1 MIHSGKSFGIR
12 KGELLSVEPL
22 HFPSVAAI
30 GHAYLISS
38 SARADAVRAAKM
50 LAGAAVCLAGH
61 DVPCGVCR
69 GCRKAASGSHP
80 DIIPVV
86 RQTDRNGNLRRE
98 LTVDQIREL
107 AADAQVLPNE
117 AERKVYI
124 IEESELMNLN
134 AQNAALKL
142 LEEPPATV
150 IFVLCAVNP
159 NQLLETVRSRCLT
172 LSVAGGE
179 EAADEDSRKL
189 ADGFLTAVRS
199 GDRIRLYRWLAKN
212 ELNKIDLTTDF
223 IEAALQRTA
232 DMLCGRA
239 SCGNL
244 MPEQQMQLYRL
255 LSQCADYLKVNVNP
269 KHIFSL
275 LAAGALESSVPP
287 HSGLS
292 ETGES
297 E

>member
-1 MIHSGKSFGIR
+1 M
-12 KGELLSVEPL
+12 EPL

-124 IEESELMNLN
+124 IEEAELMNLN

-150 IFVLCAVNP
+150 IFVLCAVNS

-212 ELNKIDLTTDF
+212 ELNKIDLTTVF
-223 IEAALQRTA
+223 IEASLQRTA

>member
-124 IEESELMNLN
+124 IEEAELMNLN

-150 IFVLCAVNP
+150 IFVLCAVNS

-223 IEAALQRTA
+223 IEASLQRTA

-255 LSQCADYLKVNVNP
+255 LLQCADYLKVNVNP

>member
-22 HFPSVAAI
+22 HFPSVAVI

-124 IEESELMNLN
+124 IEEAELMNLN

-150 IFVLCAVNP
+150 ILVLCAVNP

-223 IEAALQRTA
+223 IEASLQRTA

>member
-1 MIHSGKSFGIR
+1 M
-12 KGELLSVEPL
+12 EPL

-124 IEESELMNLN
+124 IEEAEFMNLN

-150 IFVLCAVNP
+150 IFVLCAVNS

-223 IEAALQRTA
+223 IEASLQRTA

-255 LSQCADYLKVNVNP
+255 LLQCADYLKVNVNP

>member
-1 MIHSGKSFGIR
+1 MVNPVNKPESR

-22 HFPSVAAI
+22 HFSSVAAI
-30 GHAYLISS
+30 GHAYIVSS
-38 SARADAVRAAKM
+38 SAREDALQTAKK

-61 DVPCGVCR
+61 DVPCGTCR

-124 IEESELMNLN
+124 IEEAEFMNLN

-142 LEEPPATV
+142 LEEPPSTV
-150 IFVLCAVNP
+150 VFVLCTVNP
-159 NQLLETVRSRCLT
+159 NQLLETVRSRCLM

-189 ADGFLTAVRS
+189 ADAFLTAVRS

-212 ELNKIDLTTDF
+212 EQNKIDLTAAF
-223 IEAALQRTA
+223 LEAVLQKTS

-239 SCGNL
+239 SCGSL
-244 MPEQQMQLYRL
+244 TPEQQMHLYRL
-255 LSQCADYLKVNVNP
+255 LSQCTDYLKVNVNP

-275 LAAGALESSVPP
+275 LAAEALE
-287 HSGLS
+287 
-292 ETGES
+292 
-297 E
+297 

>member
-124 IEESELMNLN
+124 IEEAELMNLN

-172 LSVAGGE
+172 LSVAGGD

>member
-1 MIHSGKSFGIR
+1 M
-12 KGELLSVEPL
+12 EPL

-150 IFVLCAVNP
+150 IFVLCAVNS
-159 NQLLETVRSRCLT
+159 NQLLETVRSRCLS

-223 IEAALQRTA
+223 IEASLQRTA

>member
-1 MIHSGKSFGIR
+1 M
-12 KGELLSVEPL
+12 SVEPL

-117 AERKVYI
+117 AEHKVYI
-124 IEESELMNLN
+124 IEEAELMNLN

-150 IFVLCAVNP
+150 IFVLCAVNS
-159 NQLLETVRSRCLT
+159 NQLLETVRSRCLS

-223 IEAALQRTA
+223 IEASLQRTA

>member
-1 MIHSGKSFGIR
+1 M
-12 KGELLSVEPL
+12 EPL

-124 IEESELMNLN
+124 IEEAELMNLN

-150 IFVLCAVNP
+150 IFVLCAVNS
-159 NQLLETVRSRCLT
+159 NQLLETVRSRCLS

-189 ADGFLTAVRS
+189 ADVFLTAVRS
-199 GDRIRLYRWLAKN
+199 GDRILLYRWLAKN

-239 SCGNL
+239 SRGNL
-244 MPEQQMQLYRL
+244 TPEQQMQLYRL

>member
-1 MIHSGKSFGIR
+1 M
-12 KGELLSVEPL
+12 EPL

-30 GHAYLISS
+30 GHAYLVSS

-124 IEESELMNLN
+124 IEEAELMNLN

-150 IFVLCAVNP
+150 IFVLCAVNS
-159 NQLLETVRSRCLT
+159 NQLLETVRSRCLS

-223 IEAALQRTA
+223 LEAALQRTA

>member
-1 MIHSGKSFGIR
+1 M
-12 KGELLSVEPL
+12 EPL

-150 IFVLCAVNP
+150 IFVLCAVNS

-255 LSQCADYLKVNVNP
+255 LLQCADYLKVNVNP

>member
-124 IEESELMNLN
+124 IEEAELMNLN

-150 IFVLCAVNP
+150 IFVLCAVNS

-223 IEAALQRTA
+223 IEASLQRTA

>member
-1 MIHSGKSFGIR
+1 M
-12 KGELLSVEPL
+12 SVEPL

-124 IEESELMNLN
+124 IEEAELMNLN

-150 IFVLCAVNP
+150 IFVLCAVNS
-159 NQLLETVRSRCLT
+159 NQLLETVRSRCLS

-239 SCGNL
+239 SRGNL
-244 MPEQQMQLYRL
+244 TPEQQMQLYRL

>member
-1 MIHSGKSFGIR
+1 M
-12 KGELLSVEPL
+12 EPL

-124 IEESELMNLN
+124 IEEAELMNLN

-150 IFVLCAVNP
+150 IFVLCAVNS

-223 IEAALQRTA
+223 IEASLQRTA

-255 LSQCADYLKVNVNP
+255 LLQCADYLKVNVNP

>member
-1 MIHSGKSFGIR
+1 M
-12 KGELLSVEPL
+12 EPL

-124 IEESELMNLN
+124 IEEAELMNLN

-150 IFVLCAVNP
+150 IFVLCAVNS
-159 NQLLETVRSRCLT
+159 NQLLETVRSRCLS

-239 SCGNL
+239 SRGNL
-244 MPEQQMQLYRL
+244 TPEQQMQLYRL

>member
-1 MIHSGKSFGIR
+1 M
-12 KGELLSVEPL
+12 SVEPL

-124 IEESELMNLN
+124 IEEAELMNLN

-223 IEAALQRTA
+223 IEASLQRTA

-244 MPEQQMQLYRL
+244 TPEQQMQLYRL

>member
-1 MIHSGKSFGIR
+1 M
-12 KGELLSVEPL
+12 SVEPL

-124 IEESELMNLN
+124 IEEAELMNLN

-150 IFVLCAVNP
+150 IFVLCAVNS
-159 NQLLETVRSRCLT
+159 NQLLETVRSRCLS

-223 IEAALQRTA
+223 IEASLQRTA

>member
-1 MIHSGKSFGIR
+1 M
-12 KGELLSVEPL
+12 EPL

-124 IEESELMNLN
+124 IEEAELMNLN

-223 IEAALQRTA
+223 IEASLQRTA

>member
-1 MIHSGKSFGIR
+1 M
-12 KGELLSVEPL
+12 EPL

-150 IFVLCAVNP
+150 IFVLCAVNS

-223 IEAALQRTA
+223 IEASLQRTA

>member
-1 MIHSGKSFGIR
+1 MHSGKSFGIR

-124 IEESELMNLN
+124 IEEAELMNLN

-150 IFVLCAVNP
+150 IFVLCAVNS

-223 IEAALQRTA
+223 IEASLQRTA

-255 LSQCADYLKVNVNP
+255 LLQCADYLKVNVNP

>member
-1 MIHSGKSFGIR
+1 MRGKLKS
-12 KGELLSVEPL
+12 
-22 HFPSVAAI
+22 
-30 GHAYLISS
+30 
-38 SARADAVRAAKM
+38 
-50 LAGAAVCLAGH
+50 
-61 DVPCGVCR
+61 
-69 GCRKAASGSHP
+69 ASG
-80 DIIPVV
+80 
-86 RQTDRNGNLRRE
+86 N
-98 LTVDQIREL
+98 
-107 AADAQVLPNE
+107 
-117 AERKVYI
+117 
-124 IEESELMNLN
+124 
-134 AQNAALKL
+134 
-142 LEEPPATV
+142 
-150 IFVLCAVNP
+150 
-159 NQLLETVRSRCLT
+159 
-172 LSVAGGE
+172 
-179 EAADEDSRKL
+179 RKL

-223 IEAALQRTA
+223 IEASLQRTA

-244 MPEQQMQLYRL
+244 TPEQQMQLYRL

>member
-1 MIHSGKSFGIR
+1 M
-12 KGELLSVEPL
+12 SVEPL
-22 HFPSVAAI
+22 HFQSVAAI
-30 GHAYLISS
+30 GPAYLISS

-124 IEESELMNLN
+124 IEEAELMNLN

-150 IFVLCAVNP
+150 IFVLCAVNS
-159 NQLLETVRSRCLT
+159 NQLLETVRSRCLS

-223 IEAALQRTA
+223 IEASLQRTA